1 MHIVVR
7 ESRELDE
14 AAAVQDLGLSPADI
28 LVLSFSDSDLAMAAA
43 AFRGVQQ
50 ADRPSLRVVNLS
62 ALRHPMSADLFID
75 ETVKGSKA
83 VLVRLL
89 GGLDYWRYGGE
100 QLSRRC
106 RELGVTLAIVPGD
119 GRPDMRLAALST
131 VASEDLARLEALLD
145 AGGVK
150 NTETA

>member
-83 VLVRLL
+83 VLVR
-89 GGLDYWRYGGE
+89 
-100 QLSRRC
+100 
-106 RELGVTLAIVPGD
+106 
-119 GRPDMRLAALST
+119 
-131 VASEDLARLEALLD
+131 
-145 AGGVK
+145 
-150 NTETA
+150 